1 MAPSLVGLLTKGSK
15 CKAAIVTAAT
25 KKLHSGMKIFNKK
38 YRRLCGL
45 STYFTFKETILLNNR
60 LQVDDAATLQWLL
73 LFQSTG
79 SKAQKFQ

>member
-38 YRRLCGL
+38 MYYL
-45 STYFTFKETILLNNR
+45 SGRTE
-60 LQVDDAATLQWLL
+60 A
-73 LFQSTG
+73 
-79 SKAQKFQ
+79 